1 VEIMM
6 RYGVGLLV
14 IWLCRQAITGT
25 SSDISS
31 SYNATK
37 ASLGQA
43 FFHDLIHDDQSY
55 KNVNE
60 QSLCSLIH
68 FFIRE
73 ANHNGQSVQFA
84 SGMFVLYDSTQRF
97 FGQLMMAKNAQLH
110 SNEHRSGFIRRLRYF
125 ALDCA
130 QSTLRILSTR
140 RQSSGQSPFIY
151 LRGDESSHF
160 RERGNRHE
168 RWHLYPA

>member
-1 VEIMM
+1 M
-6 RYGVGLLV
+6 RYAVTLLLL
-14 IWLCRQAITGT
+14 WLCRQAITGT
-25 SSDISS
+25 SSGTPSK
-31 SYNATK
+31 YNATK

-43 FFHDLIHDDQSY
+43 FFHDLIHDDESY

-60 QSLCSLIH
+60 QNLCSLIH

-73 ANHNGQSVQFA
+73 ANHNGRSVQFS

-97 FGQLMMAKNAQLH
+97 FRQLMMAKDAQHH
-110 SNEHRSGFIRRLRYF
+110 SNDHRSGFIRRLRYF

-140 RQSSGQSPFIY
+140 GQSSAQSPFIY

-160 RERGNRHE
+160 RERGSRHE